1 MKKHYNYNIAIVI
14 TLIIIVIIII
24 SFIYIKSNKIE
35 NFSNSP
41 FGITFESGVSGI
53 SSTGT
58 ITFKTPFTNIPM
70 IFTQINSSA
79 ETSKYVYSVN
89 IFSISTTGFNY
100 AKNKAY
106 NATGVTDEH
115 SFTVPKISESAVES
129 FNWFAIG

>member
-1 MKKHYNYNIAIVI
+1 MKKNNNYNIAI
-14 TLIIIVIIII
+14 IIIIIFIVIIIL
-24 SFIYIKSNKIE
+24 SFIYLRSNKIE
-35 NFSNSP
+35 SFSNSV

-89 IFSISTTGFNY
+89 IFNISTTSFNY

-115 SFTVPKISESAVES
+115 SFSVPKISESSVES
-129 FNWFAIG
+129 FNWIAIG